1 MKKQTVVR
9 ISILLMCSFFSAT
22 HIGAQ
27 EVVVR
32 HPVGRTAQDHR
43 YDYMVKVLK
52 LVLDKTIDSYGLY
65 RLAPSI
71 GMNQERMVQH
81 LIYDKLDVAQL
92 PISEKTG
99 HDLLPI
105 RVPIRKGLLGWRIL
119 LIRKEDREAFSQV
132 ESIADLQKFKAGFG
146 RTWSDLPILEFNV
159 GSGNVVKGESYDG
172 LFGMLINGRFDYLH
186 RGLHEPWQEVALR
199 KNQYPDLWIEE
210 TLVLHYPMGDYLY
223 VNPRNIKLAE
233 RLQHGFNLALAD
245 GSFEQLFE
253 EEFREIIDKA
263 KISQRTL
270 IKFNNPNLPEDTP
283 IQNKNL
289 WLSF

>member
-1 MKKQTVVR
+1 MKNQTFVR
-9 ISILLMCSFFSAT
+9 IIILSLCSFFYAT

-27 EVVVR
+27 DVVIR
-32 HPVGRTAQDHR
+32 HPVGRTAQDQR
-43 YDYMVKVLK
+43 YEYMIKVLK
-52 LVLDKTIDSYGLY
+52 LVLDKTIASHGQY
-65 RLAPSI
+65 RLKPSI
-71 GMNQERMVQH
+71 GMNQERMVRD

-92 PISEKTG
+92 PISEKNG

-105 RVPIRKGLLGWRIL
+105 RIPIRKGLLGWRIL
-119 LIRKEDREAFSQV
+119 LIRKEDRGIFSKV
-132 ESIADLQKFKAGFG
+132 KSIIDLQKFKAGFG
-146 RTWSDLPILEFNV
+146 STWADLPILEYNI
-159 GSGNVVKGESYDG
+159 GSDNVVTGKSYDG

-186 RGLHEPWQEVALR
+186 RGLHEPWKEVAQR
-199 KNQYPDLWIEE
+199 RDQYPDLWIEE
-210 TLVLHYPMGDYLY
+210 TLILHYPMGDYLY

-233 RLQHGFNLALAD
+233 RLQTGFNLALAD

-253 EEFREIIDKA
+253 EEFRGIIDKA